1 MQLQP
6 STDYIGNITQ
16 FNKGT
21 ALSQFDL
28 LKFIPFQLNR
38 LATEV
43 SNELASV
50 YVDQFGIN
58 ITEWRIIATL
68 AAQGSC
74 TAHLI
79 VYCTRTHKSRI
90 SRGTNRLVE
99 MGLVR
104 RLDDGRREVQ
114 LRLTRK
120 GIALHKKVVPLVL
133 QKERDLLSCLSAEQ
147 RRDFLNALDI
157 LERSLDLVQH
167 ADQEHV

>member
-1 MQLQP
+1 M
-6 STDYIGNITQ
+6 
-16 FNKGT
+16 
-21 ALSQFDL
+21 AEFDL

-43 SNELASV
+43 SNEVASV
-50 YVDQFGIN
+50 YADRFGIN

-74 TAHLI
+74 TAQRI

-99 MGLVR
+99 MGIVK
-104 RLDDGRREVQ
+104 RLDDSHREVQ

-120 GIALHKKVVPLVL
+120 GIALHKKVAPVVL
-133 QKERDLLSCLSAEQ
+133 EKEREVLSCLSAEE
-147 RRDFLNALDI
+147 RRGFLKALDI

-167 ADQEHV
+167 GDQKHD